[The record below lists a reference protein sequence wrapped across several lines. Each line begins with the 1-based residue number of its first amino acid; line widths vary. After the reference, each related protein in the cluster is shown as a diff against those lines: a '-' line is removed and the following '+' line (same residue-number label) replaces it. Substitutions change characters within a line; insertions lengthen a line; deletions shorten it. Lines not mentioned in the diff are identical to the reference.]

1 MPRASRLPINPT
13 LNKDLEESFSDLISS
28 LSKKSDIHLFLND
41 FLTKEEKTM
50 LFKRLML
57 HLMLEKGFK
66 SSEIQATLGI
76 KYETIR
82 VHKNNWER
90 GNDVY
95 KSILRSIASKQKARL
110 IFKRIE
116 KMFSK
121 LDLSIK
127 ARSDMQA
134 RAKFA
139 TGG

>member
-1 MPRASRLPINPT
+1 MPRASRKPINPT
-13 LNKDLEESFSDLISS
+13 LNKDLEESFSDLIST
-28 LSKKSDIHLFLND
+28 LQKPSDIKLFLND
-41 FLTKEEKTM
+41 FLTKEEKIM

-66 SSEIQATLGI
+66 SSEIQITLGI

-90 GNDVY
+90 GSDVY

-116 KMFSK
+116 KMFNK
-121 LDLSIK
+121 LDLAMK
-127 ARSDMQA
+127 ARNDMQA
-134 RAKFA
+134 RARFA
-139 TGG
+139 TGD